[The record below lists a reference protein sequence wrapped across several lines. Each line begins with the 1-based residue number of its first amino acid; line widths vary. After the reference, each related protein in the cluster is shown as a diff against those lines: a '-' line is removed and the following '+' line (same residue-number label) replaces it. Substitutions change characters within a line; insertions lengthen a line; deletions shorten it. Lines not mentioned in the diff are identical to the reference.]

1 MNRLKLLT
9 LMIVI
14 VLPLLTG
21 CFGGGSGSSNPVGVS
36 MSDSAPTLDS
46 SSSQLLACKFTKKLD
61 RKYTFAK
68 SNYKVDYSMREGV
81 KKGISRL
88 KLLFLSPD
96 NADDILITFNKL
108 EVKSDKGVK
117 TTFAGTRSISLVG
130 NPSENSISQVLAD
143 LELAPGKYKEI
154 VLHVS
159 SAILKDKDTTYTLII
174 PSKKFHLKGNFEI
187 KDNFSTYLTIHFKH
201 RMLRV
206 KFLKMATMIP
216 VVKVSSELVPIDPA
230 PGVTDGDITGT
241 VENMI
246 NSQKL
251 AGVTVALD
259 GTAFSTV
266 TDANGAFSFAKVP
279 KGIYNLK
286 TSHPDYLDYSLSV
299 SVEAGQVAAVNV
311 QINPAVIQSTV
322 ANTGW
327 FSRIYPFAD
336 AHGEYAE
343 VALETP
349 VNIDFVSLAFVKAEM
364 KFTAEYFA
372 NGSSRCLN
380 YLSSTQQV
388 SAVADLGSWWAG
400 DTAVT
405 GSYLGEFY
413 ATTTPGT
420 TYTVD
425 VTEMIRSNPS
435 SSYFMAS
442 KNIGLV
448 NIRMTNIQLSVYYR

>member
-9 LMIVI
+9 LMLVI

-36 MSDSAPTLDS
+36 MSNSAPTMDS
-46 SSSQLLACKFTKKLD
+46 SSSQLLASKFEKTTD

-68 SNYKVDYSMREGV
+68 SNYKVNYTYRKGLARTGASLKVLFQGVESADNIFITCGSMVVKSESGV
-81 KKGISRL
+81 YTNISL
-88 KLLFLSPD
+88 PD
-96 NADDILITFNKL
+96 NRVDLKDATTLAKVLAELDLPAGIYTQLDVTIKSAEAIIGGKTVDLTVPSGRIRFNGIIELKDGYTTNLSLRFLGRLRNGKGKGNNKL
-108 EVKSDKGVK
+108 
-117 TTFAGTRSISLVG
+117 
-130 NPSENSISQVLAD
+130 
-143 LELAPGKYKEI
+143 
-154 VLHVS
+154 
-159 SAILKDKDTTYTLII
+159 
-174 PSKKFHLKGNFEI
+174 
-187 KDNFSTYLTIHFKH
+187 
-201 RMLRV
+201 M
-206 KFLKMATMIP
+206 P
-216 VVKVSSELVPIDPA
+216 VVKVVCELVAKPVQ
-230 PGVTDGDITGT
+230 VTDGDISGS
-241 VENMI
+241 VENFV
-246 NSQKL
+246 NAQKL
-251 AGVTVALD
+251 AGVNVSLD

-279 KGIYNLK
+279 AGIYTLK
-286 TSHPDYLDYSLSV
+286 ASHPDYLDYSLSV
-299 SVEAGQVAAVNV
+299 SVEAGQVATVNV
-311 QINPAVIQSTV
+311 QINPAVIHSTV
-322 ANTGW
+322 GNTGW
-327 FSRIYPFAD
+327 FAEIYPLAD
-336 AHGEYAE
+336 ANGDYAE

-364 KFTAEYFA
+364 KFTAEYYA

-400 DTAVT
+400 NAAVT

-413 ATTTPGT
+413 CTTNPGT

-448 NIRMTNIQLSVYYR
+448 SIRMTNVQLSVYYR